1 MPQKYYKIILAE
13 NVEIHVSFET
23 KGGLLSKFVV
33 KLLLIIGNSFFEI
46 VRYDSGHGCPHKDT
60 LNPDGEVIRK
70 VWFDLLDNKQA
81 LDLGIKDL
89 KDNYYLYVE
98 RFKKWLRKEKRQR
111 KKKL

>member
-1 MPQKYYKIILAE
+1 MSRKYYKINLAE

-23 KGGLLSKFVV
+23 KSGSIIGFVV
-33 KLLLIIGNSFFEI
+33 KLVLIAGNSFFEV
-46 VRYDSGHGCPHKDT
+46 VRYDSGHGCAHKDT
-60 LNPDGEVIRK
+60 LNSDGEVIRK

-89 KDNYYLYVE
+89 RDNYPLYVE